1 MKKIHILLLLFSMIF
16 FYSCSEKKNIKIS
29 GQITGGARKVLYL
42 DYLKVNK
49 TDPIDSVKI
58 SRDGSFSFSFHSP
71 HPGIY
76 LLRSESGKLINLLP
90 HPGENLTITADYEE
104 FSRNYTVAGSEESE
118 YLRQLVSK
126 IQDTRDKLTQLD
138 NIYGSLPNVTEEQAS
153 EYITKRKN
161 IIKDQRDYSIRF
173 IIEHLNSLA
182 SIYALYQEID
192 KGQYVLSENRD
203 IQYMKIVADSVSKAY
218 PDVALVQS
226 FVNDARKA
234 EQRFYNLKSLSEKM
248 GIAEVGIPEIALPDP
263 EGDTIK
269 LSSLRGKTVLLY
281 FWSTISKEGSALNPA
296 LKDIYNKNKSAG
308 FEIYA
313 VAIERSKE
321 AWKRVLRF
329 DELNWINVSELTYPE
344 SEAAAFYNVKVIPST
359 FLINKEG
366 DIVARDIH
374 GPELQKWLDN
384 MLK

>member
-1 MKKIHILLLLFSMIF
+1 M
-16 FYSCSEKKNIKIS
+16 
-29 GQITGGARKVLYL
+29 LYL

-49 TDPIDSVKI
+49 TEPMDSVKI

-138 NIYGSLPNVTEEQAS
+138 NVYGSLPNVTEGQAS
-153 EYITKRKN
+153 DYITKRKN

-248 GIAEVGIPEIALPDP
+248 GIAEIGIPEIALPDP
-263 EGDTIK
+263 EGDTIT

-281 FWSTISKEGSALNPA
+281 FWSTVSKEGSALNTG

-308 FEIYA
+308 FESYA

-366 DIVARDIH
+366 DIVARDIY

-384 MLK
+384 ILK